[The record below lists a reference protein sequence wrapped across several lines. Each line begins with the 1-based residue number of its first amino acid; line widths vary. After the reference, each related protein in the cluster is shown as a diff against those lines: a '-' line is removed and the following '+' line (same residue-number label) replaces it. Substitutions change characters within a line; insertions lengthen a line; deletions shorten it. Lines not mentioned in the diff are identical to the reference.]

1 MSVAAIG
8 ALFINATEEAAMVI
22 LLFMIGEMLESY
34 AAGRA
39 RRGVSALMALV
50 PEEAVV
56 IKRVKT
62 DSPCS
67 SIAPRRYY

>member
-1 MSVAAIG
+1 
-8 ALFINATEEAAMVI
+8 MVI

-50 PEEAVV
+50 PEEATL
-56 IKRVKT
+56 VKDGKKT
-62 DSPCS
+62 NS
-67 SIAPRRYY
+67 SCCAITSGRHY